1 MEEEFVVGERRKILA
16 KSLPFMINAV
26 WEAHTVL
33 SPANLASAAASE
45 YQRLETSAKL
55 REEEIK
61 SLKQDI
67 GHLNL
72 QSEST
77 GRISLTLTRS
87 EILELTGN
95 YLISQFRN
103 DGSAGSK
110 FTVSSSHQ
118 GYEGMLNLPN
128 KAVFSK
134 LVREK
139 IDQNWIFSEVDKAES
154 LNPAE
159 VWIFAY
165 HEHRFDVRFDPV
177 FLSETRIMRGRFKL
191 LPLTEMIGSITR
203 GSFLASIESS
213 GESEVDVTRF
223 MLTRIDQVR

>member
-1 MEEEFVVGERRKILA
+1 MEEEFVVGERRRILA

-67 GHLNL
+67 GRLNL

-87 EILELTGN
+87 EILELAGN

-103 DGSAGSK
+103 DGSAGSQ

-118 GYEGMLNLPN
+118 GYDGMLNLPN
-128 KAVFSK
+128 KVVFSK

-139 IDQNWIFSEVDKAES
+139 IDQNWIFGEVDKAES

-159 VWIFAY
+159 VWIFTY
-165 HEHRFDVRFDPV
+165 DEHRFDVRFDPV
-177 FLSETRIMRGRFKL
+177 FVSETRIMRGRFKL

-203 GSFLASIESS
+203 DSFSASIESS
-213 GESEVDVTRF
+213 GESEDDVTRF
-223 MLTRIDQVR
+223 MLTKIDQVK

>member
-1 MEEEFVVGERRKILA
+1 MEEEFVEAERRKILA

-33 SPANLASAAASE
+33 SPANLASVATSE
-45 YQRLETSAKL
+45 YQRLEASAKL

-77 GRISLTLTRS
+77 GRISLTLTRG
-87 EILELTGN
+87 EILELVGN
-95 YLISQFRN
+95 YLISQFRD
-103 DGSAGSK
+103 DGSAGAQ
-110 FTVSSSHQ
+110 FTVSPNHR
-118 GYEGMLNLPN
+118 GYDGVLNLPS
-128 KAVFSK
+128 KVIFSK

-139 IDQNWIFSEVDKAES
+139 IDQNWIFGEVDKAES

-159 VWIFAY
+159 VWIFTY
-165 HEHRFDVRFDPV
+165 DENKFDVRFDPV
-177 FLSETRIMRGRFKL
+177 FVSETRIMRGRFKI
-191 LPLTEMIGSITR
+191 LPLTDLIGAITK
-203 GSFLASIESS
+203 GSFSASIESR
-213 GESEVDVTRF
+213 GESDKDTTRF
-223 MLTRIDQVR
+223 MLTKINS